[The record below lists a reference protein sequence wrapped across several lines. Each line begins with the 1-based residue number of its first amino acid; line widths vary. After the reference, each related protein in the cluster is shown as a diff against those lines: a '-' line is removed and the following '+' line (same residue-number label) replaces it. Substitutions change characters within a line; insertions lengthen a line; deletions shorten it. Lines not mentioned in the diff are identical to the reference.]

1 MPASRTFYGNAA
13 GQRGAQVRVS
23 RSPRPVKILA
33 GVPST
38 GRPRSAE
45 GAQGQRHLRLEG
57 ERRVTAGE
65 DQLQPLVRDGGVVVH
80 EGLRWL
86 WPGLE
91 VAGEQRRLR
100 GQDLLAAQLVD
111 GAVTRGRDQPAGG
124 VGRFP
129 VAWPAF
135 GGDGERLGGRVFGQ
149 LDVAQDADQCCQQA

>member
-1 MPASRTFYGNAA
+1 MANGIPASRILCLALVSRLLIVSNGTRNARA
-13 GQRGAQVRVS
+13 ISSVDRPPRVRRVS
-23 RSPRPVKILA
+23 
-33 GVPST
+33 GT
-38 GRPRSAE
+38 C
-45 GAQGQRHLRLEG
+45 LEG

-65 DQLQPLVRDGGVVVH
+65 DQLQPLVRDGGGVVH

-91 VAGEQRRLR
+91 VAGEQRRLCH
-100 GQDLLAAQLVD
+100 QDLLAAQLVD

-135 GGDGERLGGRVFGQ
+135 GGDGECPVEVVG
-149 LDVAQDADQCCQQA
+149 LD